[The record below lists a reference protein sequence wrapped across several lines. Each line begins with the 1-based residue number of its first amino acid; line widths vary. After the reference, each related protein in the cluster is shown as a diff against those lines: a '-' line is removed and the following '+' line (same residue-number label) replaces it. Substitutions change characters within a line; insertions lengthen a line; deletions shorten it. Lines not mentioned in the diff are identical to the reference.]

1 MEDTEATL
9 ANLEHQARISADL
22 YQAVLAAIEA
32 GWSPDDLRDD
42 IIEAVRTEWPQGD
55 VQVSR

>member
-9 ANLEHQARISADL
+9 LDIEAQARISSDL

-32 GWSPDDLRDD
+32 GWSPDDLRED
-42 IIEAVRTEWPQGD
+42 IIDAVRTEWPLAT
-55 VQVSR
+55 VVVER